1 VAAPDLQ
8 VNGVAP
14 TVLGQ
19 LDTLDREAAKA
30 SRRSARSLGL
40 GNALVIFTCAATA
53 TTMLWL
59 AQGALVDG
67 RISPQVA
74 AVLVLTP
81 LALIDPFL
89 ATCDAAQQWPAL
101 QVVLGRFAASEV
113 PQVETRGSQSDAS
126 PRLDDVA
133 SLSIEDLA
141 ARWPGDERD
150 VFAGLSAETKPGH
163 WLVVT
168 GPSGSGKST
177 LLTVLQA
184 FLRPSAGC
192 YLLNGRNT
200 SEFAEPAIRARI
212 AWCPQEAHLFDSS
225 LRANLRLARSRD
237 DAPSEAELIAALEQ
251 VGLGPLLADL
261 PEGLETRIGSWGS
274 HLSGGQRQR
283 VAIAR
288 TLLTRADVLLI
299 DEPAAHLDRESADT
313 LMADLRAGLQDK
325 VVVLVTHH
333 LDDRTASDVHLELG
347 VHGPKAEAIG

>member
-1 VAAPDLQ
+1 
-8 VNGVAP
+8 
-14 TVLGQ
+14 
-19 LDTLDREAAKA
+19 
-30 SRRSARSLGL
+30 
-40 GNALVIFTCAATA
+40 
-53 TTMLWL
+53 
-59 AQGALVDG
+59 
-67 RISPQVA
+67 
-74 AVLVLTP
+74 
-81 LALIDPFL
+81 
-89 ATCDAAQQWPAL
+89 
-101 QVVLGRFAASEV
+101 
-113 PQVETRGSQSDAS
+113 
-126 PRLDDVA
+126 
-133 SLSIEDLA
+133 
-141 ARWPGDERD
+141 
-150 VFAGLSAETKPGH
+150 
-163 WLVVT
+163 
-168 GPSGSGKST
+168 
-177 LLTVLQA
+177 
-184 FLRPSAGC
+184 
-192 YLLNGRNT
+192 
-200 SEFAEPAIRARI
+200 
-212 AWCPQEAHLFDSS
+212 LFDSS